1 MGQGSSARREQASW
15 SRGLRAA
22 GRALRGG
29 GQRRDSGK
37 EGARE
42 GAAAALPHSPRASH
56 ICTGSSLAARRR
68 PAQCSILPPVSC
80 SVSPALP
87 VRLRHLARGPTHRQT
102 ALGTPRPA
110 PPGRAMLIA
119 LPGPARGISAAPPAA
134 PATSRDYEPESAAL
148 PGPPLSQPGHGLPPD
163 RVRTA
168 RSP

>member
-1 MGQGSSARREQASW
+1 MERRERGRERLQR
-15 SRGLRAA
+15 SRTPPAPRTFAPAA
-22 GRALRGG
+22 RSQRGVA
-29 GQRRDSGK
+29 QRSVQ
-37 EGARE
+37 
-42 GAAAALPHSPRASH
+42 
-56 ICTGSSLAARRR
+56 SSL
-68 PAQCSILPPVSC
+68 PSILPPVSC

-119 LPGPARGISAAPPAA
+119 LPGPARGISAARPAA